1 MTEQILP
8 GVAIEVRPE
17 GLIVPL
23 GVTVGNI
30 GIVGTASKGPVG
42 EPVILGSYAEAQQ
55 RFGNYD
61 SWDPNNVGSELTLV
75 RALEQAYRHGA
86 TTVFAV
92 RVAEPTT
99 LVSAGFAL
107 QSTTGDCVNLSAKSP
122 GTWGNGLSVNVSA
135 ASEDAFVENEDVDL
149 VASSLEHSPV
159 VKSARN
165 RVSLKVGGGTIE
177 QPLVVIYDDDPNVP
191 AAGQVKI
198 TLATGALEFGEVP
211 AAGDDVVAS
220 YRVDQSAA
228 IKVTLRYEEAE
239 EVYTVVS
246 GNDLIRDLA
255 SPVTPSSW
263 VTGTA
268 AANVGEIPIATIP
281 VAPPVVFH
289 QFSGGANGA
298 SSASYQSGLDL
309 LLDQPAHIIVAAGR
323 ADDFGD
329 ELAGHCQVAS
339 SDSIKRERIA
349 VVGSSLNANVATIQG
364 HTLSSDRVIFV
375 APGIKTNDNAASP
388 TVEVTLPGAYAAA
401 AVAGLLSGFSAHI
414 SPTNKSINVGGLE
427 QEYSSAELKQLVQGR
442 VLALENRLGFRI
454 VKGITT
460 ATNTAWHQITT
471 RRIVDFAKFGVRS
484 AANSYI
490 GLLNNER
497 VRGAMRASINSFLAE
512 MVIDEKLI
520 SYELDV
526 SATRDEERRGIARV
540 TMVIRPTFSIDF
552 IKVTMFLE

>member
-1 MTEQILP
+1 MSEQILP
-8 GVAIEVRPE
+8 GVAIDVRPE

-23 GVTVGNI
+23 AVTVGNI

-42 EPVILGSYAEAQQ
+42 EPVILGSYAEAQA

-61 SWDPNNVGSELTLV
+61 PWDPSNAAALTLV

-92 RVAEPTT
+92 RVAE
-99 LVSAGFAL
+99 SATAAAAQITL
-107 QSTTGDCVNLSAKSP
+107 QSPSGDCVVLRAKSN
-122 GTWGNGLSVNVSA
+122 GTWGNGLSVKVSTA
-135 ASEDAFVENEDVDL
+135 DEDAFVENEDVDL
-149 VASSLEHSPV
+149 AGSSLVHSPV
-159 VKSARN
+159 IKSARN
-165 RVSLKVGGGTIE
+165 RISLKVGGGTIE
-177 QPLVVIYDDDPNVP
+177 QPLQIYYDDIANAPV
-191 AAGQVKI
+191 AGQVKI
-198 TLATGALEFGEVP
+198 NRASGALEFGDIP
-211 AAGDDVVAS
+211 AVGDEVVAF
-220 YRVDQSAA
+220 YRVEKSAA

-246 GNDLIRDLA
+246 GDDLVRDLV
-255 SPVTPSSW
+255 SPVTPSAW
-263 VTGTA
+263 LVGTA
-268 AANVGEIPIATIP
+268 AANSVENPVSAT
-281 VAPPVVFH
+281 PPNPFH
-289 QFSGGANGA
+289 QFSGGTNGA
-298 SSASYQSGLDL
+298 SGANYEGGLDL
-309 LLDQPAHIIVAAGR
+309 LLDQPAHIIVAAGQT
-323 ADDFGD
+323 DDFGD
-329 ELAGHCQVAS
+329 KLAGHCQVAS
-339 SDSIKRERIA
+339 SDSNKRERIA
-349 VVGSSLNANVATIQG
+349 VVGSSLNATVADIQG
-364 HTLSSDRVIFV
+364 HSLSSDRVIFV

-388 TVEVTLPGAYAAA
+388 PKEVTLPGAYAAA

-414 SPTNKSINVGGLE
+414 SPTNKSVNVGGLE
-427 QEYSSAELKQLVQGR
+427 KEYSSAELRQLVQGR

-460 ATNTAWHQITT
+460 STNTAWHQITT

-512 MVIDEKLI
+512 MVLDEKLV

-526 SATRDEERRGIARV
+526 SATRDEEIRGIARV
-540 TMVIRPTFSIDF
+540 TMTLRPTFSIDF

>member
-42 EPVILGSYAEAQQ
+42 EPVILGSYAEAKG
-55 RFGNYD
+55 RFGDYD
-61 SWDPNNVGSELTLV
+61 PWDPNSVSSALTLV

-92 RVAEPTT
+92 RVAEPAT
-99 LVSAGFAL
+99 VAAAGITL
-107 QSTTGDCVNLSAKSP
+107 QSATGDCVILSAKSD
-122 GTWGNGLSVNVSA
+122 GTWGNGLSVNVSTA
-135 ASEDAFVENEDVDL
+135 DEDAFVENEDVDHTA
-149 VASSLEHSPV
+149 VTISLTHSPV
-159 VKSARN
+159 IKSARN
-165 RVSLKVGGGTIE
+165 RISLKVGGGTIE
-177 QPLVVIYDDDPNVP
+177 QPLQILYDDVADAPV
-191 AAGQVKI
+191 AGQVKI
-198 TLATGALEFGEVP
+198 TLANGNLEFGEAP
-211 AAGDDVVAS
+211 APGDEVVAF
-220 YRVDQSAA
+220 YRVAQSAA
-228 IKVTLRYEEAE
+228 IKVTLRYEDAE
-239 EVYTVVS
+239 EAYTVVS
-246 GNDLIRDLA
+246 GDDLVRDLA
-255 SPVTPSSW
+255 SPVTPSAW
-263 VTGTA
+263 VVGTA
-268 AANVGEIPIATIP
+268 ATNSAEIPDSTTPAD
-281 VAPPVVFH
+281 AFH
-289 QFSGGANGA
+289 QFSGGTNGA
-298 SSASYQSGLDL
+298 SGANYQGGLDL
-309 LLDQPAHIIVAAGR
+309 LLDQPAHIIVVAGQ

-339 SDSIKRERIA
+339 SDSNKRERIG
-349 VVGSSLNANVATIQG
+349 VVGSSLNASVADIQG
-364 HTLSSDRVIFV
+364 HSLSSDRIIFV

-388 TVEVTLPGAYAAA
+388 PVEVTLPGTYAAA

-427 QEYSSAELKQLVQGR
+427 QEYSPAELRQLVQGR

-460 ATNTAWHQITT
+460 STNTAWHQITT

-512 MVIDEKLI
+512 MVLDEKLV

-526 SATRDEERRGIARV
+526 SATRDEEIRGIARV
-540 TMVIRPTFSIDF
+540 TMTLRPTFSIDF

>member
-30 GIVGTASKGPVG
+30 GIVGTASKGPVD
-42 EPVILGSYAEAQQ
+42 ETVILGSYAEARE

-61 SWDPNNVGSELTLV
+61 PWNPDNIPSALTLV

-92 RVAEPTT
+92 RVAEPGG
-99 LVSAGFAL
+99 LDAAGITL
-107 QSTTGDCVNLSAKSP
+107 QSASGDCVNLNAKSP
-122 GTWGNGLSVNVSA
+122 GTWGNGLSVNVSTA
-135 ASEDAFVENEDVDL
+135 EEDAFVENEDVDL
-149 VASSLEHSPV
+149 VASSLAHSPV

-165 RVSLKVGGGTIE
+165 RISLKPGGGTIQ
-177 QPLVVIYDDDPNVP
+177 QPLQILYDDVADAPV
-191 AAGQVKI
+191 AGQVKI
-198 TLATGALEFGEVP
+198 DRSNGDLVFGEAP
-211 AAGDDVVAS
+211 AGGDEVVAS
-220 YRVDQSAA
+220 YRVDESAA
-228 IKVTLRYEEAE
+228 TKVTLRYEEAE

-246 GNDLIRDLA
+246 GHDLIRDLA
-255 SPVTPSSW
+255 SPVTPSAW
-263 VTGTA
+263 VVGAA
-268 AANVGEIPIATIP
+268 AANSGEIPDATTP
-281 VAPPVVFH
+281 TDAFH
-289 QFSGGANGA
+289 QFSGGNNGSSGAN
-298 SSASYQSGLDL
+298 YQNGLDL
-309 LLDQPAHIIVAAGR
+309 LLDQPAHIIIAAGQ
-323 ADDFGD
+323 DDSFGD

-339 SDSIKRERIA
+339 SDSVKRERIA
-349 VVGSSLNANVATIQG
+349 VVGSSLNASVAVIQG
-364 HTLSSDRVIFV
+364 HSLSSDRVIFV

-388 TVEVTLPGAYAAA
+388 PVEVTLPGAYAAA
-401 AVAGLLSGFSAHI
+401 AVAGLISGFSAHI
-414 SPTNKSINVGGLE
+414 SPTNKNINVGGLE
-427 QEYSSAELKQLVQGR
+427 HDYSSAELRQLVQGR

-512 MVIDEKLI
+512 MVIDEKLV

-540 TMVIRPTFSIDF
+540 TMVLRPTFSIDF